1 MQSFVK
7 ELVAAKIRCA
17 CELRT
22 VNSLEECVEL
32 VIKHTKIPRSLV
44 VERLSTKYPVF
55 KILPTNRKGGI

>member
-7 ELVAAKIRCA
+7 ELVAAKILCA

-32 VIKHTKIPRSLV
+32 IIKHTKVPRSLV
-44 VERLSTKYPVF
+44 VERLSAKYPVF